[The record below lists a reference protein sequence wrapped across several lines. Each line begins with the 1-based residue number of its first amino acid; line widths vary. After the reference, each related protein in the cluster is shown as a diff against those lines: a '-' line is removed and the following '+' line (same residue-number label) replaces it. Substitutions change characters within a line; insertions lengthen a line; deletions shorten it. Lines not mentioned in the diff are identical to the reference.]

1 MTNRPTRFLRAAC
14 TGLVTCASIAL
25 IPLSAEGAPTECLL
39 AKPKTAAPPGQY
51 WLHLSDWL
59 SKRQCWV
66 LRARIEPAQSKGS
79 ASAQAA
85 RAAART
91 ATATPARAT
100 EEAAANALPTR
111 ADLAAPPRTKDDGGR
126 DASGTSTPPGV
137 SERADP
143 NPWNVAPPM
152 DARPPPAARAPEA
165 PTALSLASE
174 QPPTAA
180 FAAQTFATQTSP
192 AQTLPAQTSAQAQ
205 KTNRRASIEAAP
217 ESVALTETAME
228 ARAIGAPT
236 SLQMLLLAVFCGPAL
251 YLFAAGTI
259 RRLRPAEAAHG
270 SLPYVISLDDA
281 SANRA
286 LLAPRLESKENVT
299 PS

>member
-1 MTNRPTRFLRAAC
+1 LFCVNAEVEMTSRPTRILRAAF

-25 IPLSAEGAPTECLL
+25 IPLGAEGAPTECLL

-59 SKRQCWV
+59 AKRQCWV
-66 LRARIEPAQSKGS
+66 LRAKIEPAQAKGS

-85 RAAART
+85 RNAART

-100 EEAAANALPTR
+100 EDGAANASPTW
-111 ADLAAPPRTKDDGGR
+111 ADLAALPRTRDDGGKG
-126 DASGTSTPPGV
+126 ASGTNTPPGV

-143 NPWNVAPPM
+143 NPWNVAQPM

-174 QPPTAA
+174 QPATAA
-180 FAAQTFATQTSP
+180 FATQTLS
-192 AQTLPAQTSAQAQ
+192 AQTLPAQAQ

-217 ESVALTETAME
+217 ESVALPETATV

-259 RRLRPAEAAHG
+259 RRLRPAEAARG

-286 LLAPRLESKENVT
+286 LLAPRLESNETVA